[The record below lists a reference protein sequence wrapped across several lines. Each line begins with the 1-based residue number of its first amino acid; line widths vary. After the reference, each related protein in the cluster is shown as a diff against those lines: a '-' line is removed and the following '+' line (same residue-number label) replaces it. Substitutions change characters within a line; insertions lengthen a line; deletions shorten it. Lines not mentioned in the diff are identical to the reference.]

1 MIIRSQFL
9 DKRETQS
16 RSEQKRGKMKTRY
29 TYKLLMQ
36 SEEKNLN
43 IFETIIYGLVALSVI
58 VSIWQFAEQPVQM
71 TGIRSDR
78 QAEVQIAS

>member
-16 RSEQKRGKMKTRY
+16 RSEQKRGNMKTRY

-43 IFETIIYGLVALSVI
+43 ILETIIYGLVALSVI
-58 VSIWQFAEQPVQM
+58 VSIWQFAETPVQTADM
-71 TGIRSDR
+71 RVNR
-78 QAEVQIAS
+78 AAEVQIAS